1 MQEVEGRC
9 LTARDTDNGAS
20 DLVKVSCIDVK
31 FSESIQLK
39 AGQRF
44 IHWINPNEQGE
55 GHVEIQGCTA
65 LIEARIWSVRH
76 INKGE
81 QDLVLQMLSYQGDE
95 GGH

>member
-9 LTARDTDNGAS
+9 LTARDADNGAS
-20 DLVKVSCIDVK
+20 DLVKVNCIDVE

-44 IHWINPNEQGE
+44 VHWINPNEQGE
-55 GHVEIQGCTA
+55 GRVEIQGCTA
-65 LIEARIWSVRH
+65 LIEARIWSVRR

-81 QDLVLQMLSYQGDE
+81 QDSVLRMSSYQGDE